1 MTGIKVSIVVPVYNV
16 EQFLPDC
23 LDSLTNQTLKDIEII
38 CVNDGSPDNSLKIL
52 EEYAQNDD
60 RVKIIT
66 QENQGVSA
74 ARNAGLKTAVGEY
87 IGFVDPDDW
96 IDLDFYSK
104 LYDAIQESNADIS
117 VATIMRKQGNLE
129 KYRVYYE
136 KEEVFAALNDK
147 IIACNLPKCCYVWN
161 KLYKRELVQ
170 NRMFERNVYFEDML
184 WLPEVLKSSEKLV
197 TVPDVVYYYRVNT
210 NSIVKTNNPTKQTH
224 SYNAKKYIIKFFE
237 ENNLYLPKKYHS
249 ITKSIH
255 YLFKMPVVK
264 IKECGNIETF
274 YLFGFVPFFFKKI

>member
-136 KEEVFAALNDK
+136 KEEVFL
-147 IIACNLPKCCYVWN
+147 
-161 KLYKRELVQ
+161 
-170 NRMFERNVYFEDML
+170 
-184 WLPEVLKSSEKLV
+184 S
-197 TVPDVVYYYRVNT
+197 
-210 NSIVKTNNPTKQTH
+210 
-224 SYNAKKYIIKFFE
+224 
-237 ENNLYLPKKYHS
+237 
-249 ITKSIH
+249 
-255 YLFKMPVVK
+255 
-264 IKECGNIETF
+264 
-274 YLFGFVPFFFKKI
+274 